1 MYVSKRAALVIA
13 IVFLAGVMALAAYLD
28 SALYRLALGL
38 FAAHP

>member
-1 MYVSKRAALVIA
+1 MYISKRSLLLIA
-13 IVFLAGVMALAAYLD
+13 VVFLAGLVALAAYLD